1 MDCASDEKRCKIQ
14 LVKAVAQRHDYRP
27 AIGAATTTLDATIKA
42 YGINERVHPGM
53 SVFNVHGRSDA
64 SRCCRPNTL
73 SHCHNLHSSRVAG
86 MHQPPS
92 NLGLA

>member
-53 SVFNVHGRSDA
+53 SAFGEHVRLSA
-64 SRCCRPNTL
+64 SQPVTSRTARASCSRIN
-73 SHCHNLHSSRVAG
+73 HNFIKEK
-86 MHQPPS
+86 P
-92 NLGLA
+92 